1 MFAQRLGANDGY
13 SGAMA
18 ASQPAEIQTLEELY
32 RLIRAAI
39 VGKVPLTSTYD
50 GRVRVLCPYILGR
63 NKAGHVRILCLQ
75 IDGESVSGLER
86 KQGHYDR
93 RCLSL
98 EKFCAVRIAEA
109 QWQTAGISLRR
120 PKCIDQV
127 ELEVTDQPEPDPQK
141 GH

>member
-1 MFAQRLGANDGY
+1 
-13 SGAMA
+13 MA
-18 ASQPAEIQTLEELY
+18 ASQRAEIQTLEEIY
-32 RLIRAAI
+32 GLIRAAI
-39 VGKVPLTSTYD
+39 VEKVSLTSIYD

-63 NKAGHVRILCLQ
+63 NKAGQVRILQ

-86 KQGHYDR
+86 KQGHYDW

-98 EKFCAVRIAEA
+98 EKLCAVGIAEA
-109 QWQTAGISLRR
+109 EWQTAGILLHR